1 MRDSIGIFDR
11 IISFLSYITAGWGG
25 MIVLVVM
32 YFRKKHL
39 PIFEIQCYAINIY
52 LITIFIIAM
61 GLGLILKFLSYIPFI
76 NYLVA
81 QIAFFFNRPLL
92 LDYSLIQLFTTCLIA
107 YLAISSLLGIY
118 PRVYWISKILLTEM
132 CSLAL
137 QEKARWLALAI
148 YLPSEPLAL
157 LPSKKSPC

>member
-25 MIVLVVM
+25 MVVLVVM
-32 YFRKKHL
+32 YFRKKTPSHFL
-39 PIFEIQCYAINIY
+39 RYNAMQSIFISLLY
-52 LITIFIIAM
+52 FIIAM

-118 PRVYWISKILLTEM
+118 PRVYWISKNIID
-132 CSLAL
+132 
-137 QEKARWLALAI
+137 RNV
-148 YLPSEPLAL
+148 
-157 LPSKKSPC
+157 

>member
-11 IISFLSYITAGWGG
+11 VISFLSYITAGWGG

-32 YFRKKHL
+32 YFRKKTPSHFL
-39 PIFEIQCYAINIY
+39 RYNAMQSIFISLLY
-52 LITIFIIAM
+52 FIIAM

-107 YLAISSLLGIY
+107 YLAISSLFGIY
-118 PRVYWISKILLTEM
+118 PRVYWISKNIID
-132 CSLAL
+132 
-137 QEKARWLALAI
+137 RNV
-148 YLPSEPLAL
+148 
-157 LPSKKSPC
+157 

>member
-32 YFRKKHL
+32 YFRKKTPSHFL
-39 PIFEIQCYAINIY
+39 RYNAMQSIFFSLLY
-52 LITIFIIAM
+52 FIIAM

-118 PRVYWISKILLTEM
+118 PRVYWISKNIID
-132 CSLAL
+132 
-137 QEKARWLALAI
+137 RNV
-148 YLPSEPLAL
+148 
-157 LPSKKSPC
+157 

>member
-1 MRDSIGIFDR
+1 MRDSIGILDR

-32 YFRKKHL
+32 YFRKKTPSHFL
-39 PIFEIQCYAINIY
+39 RYNAMQSIFISLLY
-52 LITIFIIAM
+52 FIIAM

-107 YLAISSLLGIY
+107 YLAIFSLLGIY
-118 PRVYWISKILLTEM
+118 PRVYWISKNIID
-132 CSLAL
+132 
-137 QEKARWLALAI
+137 RNV
-148 YLPSEPLAL
+148 
-157 LPSKKSPC
+157 

>member
-32 YFRKKHL
+32 YFRKKTPSHFL
-39 PIFEIQCYAINIY
+39 RYNAMQSIFISLLY
-52 LITIFIIAM
+52 FIIAM

-118 PRVYWISKILLTEM
+118 PRVYWISKNVID
-132 CSLAL
+132 
-137 QEKARWLALAI
+137 RNV
-148 YLPSEPLAL
+148 
-157 LPSKKSPC
+157 

>member
-25 MIVLVVM
+25 MIMLVVM
-32 YFRKKHL
+32 YFRKKTPSHFL
-39 PIFEIQCYAINIY
+39 RYNAMQSIFISLLY
-52 LITIFIIAM
+52 FIIAM

-107 YLAISSLLGIY
+107 YLAISSLFGIY
-118 PRVYWISKILLTEM
+118 PRVYWISKNIID
-132 CSLAL
+132 
-137 QEKARWLALAI
+137 RNV
-148 YLPSEPLAL
+148 
-157 LPSKKSPC
+157 

>member
-1 MRDSIGIFDR
+1 MRDSIGISDR

-32 YFRKKHL
+32 YFRKKTPSHFL
-39 PIFEIQCYAINIY
+39 RYNAMQSIFISLLY
-52 LITIFIIAM
+52 FIIAM

-118 PRVYWISKILLTEM
+118 PRVYWISKNIID
-132 CSLAL
+132 
-137 QEKARWLALAI
+137 RNV
-148 YLPSEPLAL
+148 
-157 LPSKKSPC
+157 

>member
-32 YFRKKHL
+32 YFRKKTPSHFL
-39 PIFEIQCYAINIY
+39 RYNAMQSIFISLLY
-52 LITIFIIAM
+52 FIIAM
-61 GLGLILKFLSYIPFI
+61 GLGLILKFLSYIPFV

-107 YLAISSLLGIY
+107 YLAISSLFGIY
-118 PRVYWISKILLTEM
+118 PRVYWISKNIID
-132 CSLAL
+132 
-137 QEKARWLALAI
+137 RNV
-148 YLPSEPLAL
+148 
-157 LPSKKSPC
+157 

>member
-32 YFRKKHL
+32 YFRKKTPSHFL
-39 PIFEIQCYAINIY
+39 RYNAMQSIFISLLY
-52 LITIFIIAM
+52 FIIAM
-61 GLGLILKFLSYIPFI
+61 GLGLILKFLLYIPFI

-118 PRVYWISKILLTEM
+118 PRVYWISKNIID
-132 CSLAL
+132 
-137 QEKARWLALAI
+137 RNV
-148 YLPSEPLAL
+148 
-157 LPSKKSPC
+157 

>member
-32 YFRKKHL
+32 YFRKKTPSHFL
-39 PIFEIQCYAINIY
+39 RYNAMQSIFISLLY
-52 LITIFIIAM
+52 FIIAM

-118 PRVYWISKILLTEM
+118 PRVYWISKNIVD
-132 CSLAL
+132 
-137 QEKARWLALAI
+137 RNV
-148 YLPSEPLAL
+148 
-157 LPSKKSPC
+157 

>member
-25 MIVLVVM
+25 MIILVVM
-32 YFRKKHL
+32 YFRKKTPSHFL
-39 PIFEIQCYAINIY
+39 RYNAMQSIFISLLY
-52 LITIFIIAM
+52 FIIAM

-107 YLAISSLLGIY
+107 YLAISSLFGIY
-118 PRVYWISKILLTEM
+118 PRVYWISKNIID
-132 CSLAL
+132 
-137 QEKARWLALAI
+137 RNV
-148 YLPSEPLAL
+148 
-157 LPSKKSPC
+157 

>member
-1 MRDSIGIFDR
+1 MRNSIGIFDR

-32 YFRKKHL
+32 YFRKKTPSHFL
-39 PIFEIQCYAINIY
+39 RYNAMQSIFISLLY
-52 LITIFIIAM
+52 FIIAM

-118 PRVYWISKILLTEM
+118 PRVYWISKNIID
-132 CSLAL
+132 
-137 QEKARWLALAI
+137 RNV
-148 YLPSEPLAL
+148 
-157 LPSKKSPC
+157 

>member
-32 YFRKKHL
+32 YFRKKTPSHFL
-39 PIFEIQCYAINIY
+39 RYNAMQSIFISLLY
-52 LITIFIIAM
+52 FIIAM

-118 PRVYWISKILLTEM
+118 PRVYWISKNIID
-132 CSLAL
+132 
-137 QEKARWLALAI
+137 RNV
-148 YLPSEPLAL
+148 
-157 LPSKKSPC
+157 

>member
-11 IISFLSYITAGWGG
+11 IISFFSYITAGWGG
-25 MIVLVVM
+25 MIMLVVM
-32 YFRKKHL
+32 YFRKKTPSHFL
-39 PIFEIQCYAINIY
+39 RYNAMQSIFISLLY
-52 LITIFIIAM
+52 FIIAM

-118 PRVYWISKILLTEM
+118 PRVYWISKNIID
-132 CSLAL
+132 
-137 QEKARWLALAI
+137 RNV
-148 YLPSEPLAL
+148 
-157 LPSKKSPC
+157 

>member
-32 YFRKKHL
+32 YFRKKTPSHFL
-39 PIFEIQCYAINIY
+39 RYNAMQSIFISLLY
-52 LITIFIIAM
+52 FIIAM

-107 YLAISSLLGIY
+107 YLSISSLFGIY
-118 PRVYWISKILLTEM
+118 PRVYWISKNIID
-132 CSLAL
+132 
-137 QEKARWLALAI
+137 RNV
-148 YLPSEPLAL
+148 
-157 LPSKKSPC
+157 

>member
-11 IISFLSYITAGWGG
+11 LISFLSYITAGWGG

-32 YFRKKHL
+32 YFRKKTPSHFL
-39 PIFEIQCYAINIY
+39 RYNAMQSIFISLLY
-52 LITIFIIAM
+52 FIIAM

-107 YLAISSLLGIY
+107 YLAISSLFGIY
-118 PRVYWISKILLTEM
+118 PRVYWISKNIID
-132 CSLAL
+132 
-137 QEKARWLALAI
+137 RNV
-148 YLPSEPLAL
+148 
-157 LPSKKSPC
+157 

>member
-1 MRDSIGIFDR
+1 MRDSIGILDR

-32 YFRKKHL
+32 YFRKKTPSHFL
-39 PIFEIQCYAINIY
+39 RYNAMQSIFMSLLY
-52 LITIFIIAM
+52 FIIAM

-118 PRVYWISKILLTEM
+118 PRVYWISKNIID
-132 CSLAL
+132 
-137 QEKARWLALAI
+137 RNV
-148 YLPSEPLAL
+148 
-157 LPSKKSPC
+157 

>member
-1 MRDSIGIFDR
+1 MRDSIGILDR

-25 MIVLVVM
+25 MIMLVVM
-32 YFRKKHL
+32 YFRKKTPSHFL
-39 PIFEIQCYAINIY
+39 RYNAMQSIFISLLY
-52 LITIFIIAM
+52 FIIAM

-81 QIAFFFNRPLL
+81 QITFFFNRPLL

-118 PRVYWISKILLTEM
+118 PRVYWISKNIID
-132 CSLAL
+132 
-137 QEKARWLALAI
+137 RNV
-148 YLPSEPLAL
+148 
-157 LPSKKSPC
+157 

>member
-32 YFRKKHL
+32 YFRKKTPSHFL
-39 PIFEIQCYAINIY
+39 RYNAMQSIFISLLY
-52 LITIFIIAM
+52 FIIAM
-61 GLGLILKFLSYIPFI
+61 GLGLILKFLSYIPFV

-118 PRVYWISKILLTEM
+118 PRVYWISKNIID
-132 CSLAL
+132 
-137 QEKARWLALAI
+137 RNV
-148 YLPSEPLAL
+148 
-157 LPSKKSPC
+157 

>member
-25 MIVLVVM
+25 MMMLGVM
-32 YFRKKHL
+32 YFRKKTPSHFL
-39 PIFEIQCYAINIY
+39 RYNAMQSIFISLLY
-52 LITIFIIAM
+52 FIIAM

-118 PRVYWISKILLTEM
+118 PRVYWISKNIID
-132 CSLAL
+132 
-137 QEKARWLALAI
+137 RNV
-148 YLPSEPLAL
+148 
-157 LPSKKSPC
+157 

>member
-1 MRDSIGIFDR
+1 MRDSIGILDR

-25 MIVLVVM
+25 MIMLVVM
-32 YFRKKHL
+32 YFRKKTPSHFL
-39 PIFEIQCYAINIY
+39 RYNAMQSIFISLLY
-52 LITIFIIAM
+52 FIIAM

-118 PRVYWISKILLTEM
+118 PRVYWISKNIID
-132 CSLAL
+132 
-137 QEKARWLALAI
+137 RNV
-148 YLPSEPLAL
+148 
-157 LPSKKSPC
+157 

>member
-32 YFRKKHL
+32 YFRKKTPSHFL
-39 PIFEIQCYAINIY
+39 RYNAMQSIFISLLY
-52 LITIFIIAM
+52 FIIAM
-61 GLGLILKFLSYIPFI
+61 GLGLILKLLSYIPFI

-118 PRVYWISKILLTEM
+118 PRVYWISKNIID
-132 CSLAL
+132 
-137 QEKARWLALAI
+137 RNV
-148 YLPSEPLAL
+148 
-157 LPSKKSPC
+157 

>member
-25 MIVLVVM
+25 MIMLVVM
-32 YFRKKHL
+32 YFRKKTPSHFL
-39 PIFEIQCYAINIY
+39 RYNAMQSIFISLLY
-52 LITIFIIAM
+52 FIIAM

-81 QIAFFFNRPLL
+81 QIAFLFNRPLL

-118 PRVYWISKILLTEM
+118 PRVYWISKNIID
-132 CSLAL
+132 
-137 QEKARWLALAI
+137 RNV
-148 YLPSEPLAL
+148 
-157 LPSKKSPC
+157 

>member
-32 YFRKKHL
+32 YFRKKTPSHFL
-39 PIFEIQCYAINIY
+39 RYNAMQSIFISLLY
-52 LITIFIIAM
+52 FIIAM

-92 LDYSLIQLFTTCLIA
+92 LDYSLILLFTTCLIA

-118 PRVYWISKILLTEM
+118 PRVYWISKNIID
-132 CSLAL
+132 
-137 QEKARWLALAI
+137 RNV
-148 YLPSEPLAL
+148 
-157 LPSKKSPC
+157 

>member
-1 MRDSIGIFDR
+1 MRDSIGILDR

-32 YFRKKHL
+32 YFRKKTPSHFL
-39 PIFEIQCYAINIY
+39 RYNAMQSIFISLLY
-52 LITIFIIAM
+52 FIIAM

-118 PRVYWISKILLTEM
+118 PRVYCISKNIID
-132 CSLAL
+132 
-137 QEKARWLALAI
+137 RNV
-148 YLPSEPLAL
+148 
-157 LPSKKSPC
+157 

>member
-11 IISFLSYITAGWGG
+11 IISFLSYITAGCGG

-32 YFRKKHL
+32 YFRKKTPSHFL
-39 PIFEIQCYAINIY
+39 RYNAMQSIFISLLY
-52 LITIFIIAM
+52 FIIAM

-118 PRVYWISKILLTEM
+118 PRVYWISKNIID
-132 CSLAL
+132 
-137 QEKARWLALAI
+137 RNV
-148 YLPSEPLAL
+148 
-157 LPSKKSPC
+157 

>member
-1 MRDSIGIFDR
+1 MRDSIGILDR

-25 MIVLVVM
+25 MIMLVVM
-32 YFRKKHL
+32 YFRKKTPSHFL
-39 PIFEIQCYAINIY
+39 RYNAMQSIFISLLY
-52 LITIFIIAM
+52 FIIAM

-107 YLAISSLLGIY
+107 YLAISSLFGIY
-118 PRVYWISKILLTEM
+118 PRVYWISKNIID
-132 CSLAL
+132 
-137 QEKARWLALAI
+137 RNV
-148 YLPSEPLAL
+148 
-157 LPSKKSPC
+157 

>member
-32 YFRKKHL
+32 YFRKKTPSHFL
-39 PIFEIQCYAINIY
+39 RYNAMQSIFISLLY
-52 LITIFIIAM
+52 FIIAM

-92 LDYSLIQLFTTCLIA
+92 LDYSLIQLFTTGLIA

-118 PRVYWISKILLTEM
+118 PRVYWISKNIID
-132 CSLAL
+132 
-137 QEKARWLALAI
+137 RNV
-148 YLPSEPLAL
+148 
-157 LPSKKSPC
+157 

>member
-11 IISFLSYITAGWGG
+11 IISFLSYITAGWCG

-32 YFRKKHL
+32 YFRKKTPSHFL
-39 PIFEIQCYAINIY
+39 RYNAMQSIFISLLY
-52 LITIFIIAM
+52 FIIAM

-118 PRVYWISKILLTEM
+118 PRVYWISKNIID
-132 CSLAL
+132 
-137 QEKARWLALAI
+137 RNV
-148 YLPSEPLAL
+148 
-157 LPSKKSPC
+157 

>member
-32 YFRKKHL
+32 YFRKKTPSHFL
-39 PIFEIQCYAINIY
+39 RYNAMQSIFISLLY
-52 LITIFIIAM
+52 FIIAM

-118 PRVYWISKILLTEM
+118 PRVYLISKNIID
-132 CSLAL
+132 
-137 QEKARWLALAI
+137 RNV
-148 YLPSEPLAL
+148 
-157 LPSKKSPC
+157 

>member
-32 YFRKKHL
+32 YFRKKTPSHFL
-39 PIFEIQCYAINIY
+39 RYNAVQSIFISLLY
-52 LITIFIIAM
+52 FIIAM

-118 PRVYWISKILLTEM
+118 PRVYWISKNIID
-132 CSLAL
+132 
-137 QEKARWLALAI
+137 RNV
-148 YLPSEPLAL
+148 
-157 LPSKKSPC
+157 

>member
-32 YFRKKHL
+32 YFRKKTPSHFL
-39 PIFEIQCYAINIY
+39 RYNAMQSIFISLLY
-52 LITIFIIAM
+52 FIIAM

-76 NYLVA
+76 NYLAA

-118 PRVYWISKILLTEM
+118 PRVYWISKNIID
-132 CSLAL
+132 
-137 QEKARWLALAI
+137 RNV
-148 YLPSEPLAL
+148 
-157 LPSKKSPC
+157 

>member
-1 MRDSIGIFDR
+1 MRDSIGILDR

-25 MIVLVVM
+25 MIMLVVM
-32 YFRKKHL
+32 YFRKKTPSHFL
-39 PIFEIQCYAINIY
+39 RYNAMQSIFISLLY
-52 LITIFIIAM
+52 FIIAM

-92 LDYSLIQLFTTCLIA
+92 LDYSLIQLFTTGLIA

-118 PRVYWISKILLTEM
+118 PRVYWISKNIID
-132 CSLAL
+132 
-137 QEKARWLALAI
+137 RNV
-148 YLPSEPLAL
+148 
-157 LPSKKSPC
+157 

>member
-32 YFRKKHL
+32 YFRKKTPSHFL
-39 PIFEIQCYAINIY
+39 RYNAMQSIFISLLY
-52 LITIFIIAM
+52 FIIAM

-81 QIAFFFNRPLL
+81 QITFFFNRPLL

-118 PRVYWISKILLTEM
+118 PRVYWISKNIID
-132 CSLAL
+132 
-137 QEKARWLALAI
+137 RNV
-148 YLPSEPLAL
+148 
-157 LPSKKSPC
+157 